1 MKESDKSTP
10 NYNSRNLG
18 AFSCWV
24 SMEYRGT
31 ISQLISRAPFWKK
44 DKDSAYLPVKPT
56 PGPRGE
62 RSFLM
67 TRVFLRSHIFVTS
80 RYQSAPDFDVNLAK
94 YMKKYQVFSQ
104 LWSKGRLKNVW
115 KLEPLGV
122 HCVNAPDPRDEIDVN
137 FVTPRWL
144 NSLYVRVKRLLSS
157 DTAGPSLVK

>member
-1 MKESDKSTP
+1 
-10 NYNSRNLG
+10 
-18 AFSCWV
+18 
-24 SMEYRGT
+24 MEYRGT

-44 DKDSAYLPVKPT
+44 DKDSAYLPENLPPDRVKPT

-80 RYQSAPDFDVNLAK
+80 RYQSAPDFGVNLAK